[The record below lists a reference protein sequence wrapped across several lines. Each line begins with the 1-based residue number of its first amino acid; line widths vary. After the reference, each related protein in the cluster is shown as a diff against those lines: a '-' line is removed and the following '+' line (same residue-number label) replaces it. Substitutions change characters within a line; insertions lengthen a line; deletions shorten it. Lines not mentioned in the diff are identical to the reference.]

1 MDREIVLVTGAPASG
16 KSTLAGPLAEALGM
30 NLIGKDLVKETL
42 WDVLAPPDGDL
53 GWSKRLGA
61 AAMEVI
67 WTLAAQSRRVV
78 LEANFRPHS
87 EHEMARLSDL
97 SANMVE
103 VHCCCPPDV
112 ARQRYE
118 RRAAQR
124 SHHRAHVTP
133 TLDTALL
140 AEFDRPL
147 GLGAVITVDTTHAVD
162 VEGLSTEIL
171 SELAREG
178 P

>member
-1 MDREIVLVTGAPASG
+1 M
-16 KSTLAGPLAEALGM
+16 AGPLAESFGM
-30 NLIGKDLVKETL
+30 NLIAKDRVKETL

-61 AAMEVI
+61 ASMEVI

-87 EHEMARLSDL
+87 EYEKARLSGL
-97 SANMVE
+97 SAKVVE
-103 VHCCCPPDV
+103 VHCCCPPEV

-124 SHHRAHVTP
+124 SHHPAHVTP
-133 TLDTALL
+133 TLDAALL
-140 AEFDRPL
+140 AEFDQPV
-147 GLGAVITVDTTHAVD
+147 GLGAVIAVDTTHAVD
-162 VEGLSTEIL
+162 VEALALEVLSA
-171 SELAREG
+171 LARSG